1 MNEELTPSE
10 RAALRARIVGGA
22 HGIKPVGAHRNAWIA
37 GSVAAV
43 LVVAIA
49 GGVAA
54 TTTLSAPEI
63 ATTPSP
69 SLTATTEP
77 APTVAPVPTPTPTPM
92 PTLARLVSVPSSR
105 FSFGCDQVAET
116 VRAYFDGVVP
126 ETRDTRPTPRG
137 NLLTEGP
144 MQYSFAQAGAVYC
157 EFGEEA
163 GTWLTVA
170 VVPDA
175 QGAIEDRNS
184 FNGGVCDPS
193 YPPCELVDGS
203 LVLVEGLSATSSS
216 EAAVSAV
223 NDAYS
228 SMRDLVLS
236 SPPSP
241 AVWSPP
247 TGTTP
252 LTGDCSAF
260 LPADRLGQILGA
272 NDLIVQPMGRGGWSL
287 RAWMLS
293 GFWDAPLC
301 EAHQSGTTPY
311 EDPLSVSIV
320 GLPGGEWAYDEGAS
334 GDVLPVTGGRS
345 TDAARLDC
353 TREEYG
359 PLCRLDV
366 LVDGNWLRISV
377 PNGVGEAASSSVATQ
392 IAELIY
398 AQVYD

>member
-1 MNEELTPSE
+1 MNDELTPDE

-37 GSVAAV
+37 GSLAAV

-69 SLTATTEP
+69 SLTATPEP
-77 APTVAPVPTPTPTPM
+77 VPESTATSTPTPTPTPV
-92 PTLARLVSVPSSR
+92 RSVSAPSSR

-126 ETRDTRPTPRG
+126 VTRDTLPTPRG

-144 MQYSFAQAGAVYC
+144 MQYAFAQAGAVYC
-157 EFGEEA
+157 EFGEEE

-175 QGAIEDRNS
+175 EGAIEDRNS
-184 FNGGVCDPS
+184 FDGGVCDPS
-193 YPPCELVDGS
+193 YPPCELVNGS

-216 EAAVSAV
+216 ETAVSAV

-228 SMRDLVLS
+228 SVRDLVLS

-252 LTGDCSAF
+252 VTGDCSAF
-260 LPADRLGQILGA
+260 LPVDRLAQILGA
-272 NDLIVQPMGRGGWSL
+272 NDLIVEPVGRGGWSL

-334 GDVLPVTGGRS
+334 GDALSVTGGRA

-353 TREEYG
+353 APREYG
-359 PLCRLDV
+359 PRCHLDV
-366 LVDGNWLRISV
+366 LVDGNWLRVSV
-377 PNGVGEAASSSVATQ
+377 PNGVEASASSTVATQ
-392 IAELIY
+392 IAELIF
-398 AQVYD
+398 AQFYG